1 MKAKRMKDNKE
12 QNINEEEYK
21 YGAYERKLER
31 AEYKIKK
38 KNKGLKIFLRVLI
51 VIIVIITMVIQC
63 HKSLQIRLF

>member
-38 KNKGLKIFLRVLI
+38 KNYKFIYQVLLL
-51 VIIVIITMVIQC
+51 T
-63 HKSLQIRLF
+63 L